1 MRMTQA
7 IALLVGLIG
16 SLAAG
21 TLIYRIVIDRPADPG
36 FALAL
41 TLVAVS
47 CASLAVLIW
56 RGRT

>member
-1 MRMTQA
+1 MRLTQA
-7 IALLVGLIG
+7 MAILIGIIG

-21 TLIYRIVIDRPADPG
+21 TLIYRVAIDRPADPW

-41 TLVAVS
+41 TLVATS